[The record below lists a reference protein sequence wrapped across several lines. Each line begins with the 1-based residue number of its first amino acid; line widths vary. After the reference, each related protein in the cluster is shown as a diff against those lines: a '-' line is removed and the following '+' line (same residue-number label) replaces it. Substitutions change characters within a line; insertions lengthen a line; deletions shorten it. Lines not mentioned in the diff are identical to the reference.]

1 MSSLLRPPA
10 QTGLALFLDVDGT
23 LMDLA
28 PAPDEARLHPGTVPL
43 LERASAA
50 LDGALALVS
59 GRSIDQLDSLV
70 LPLRL
75 PVAGVHGLERRTA
88 QGERLTYAT
97 ARSLDPVRQSLRGFV
112 DSVPGLLLED
122 KVLGIAIHYRSVPA
136 AAQAVL
142 GIVTAASAQLGGAT
156 SVQKGD
162 MVVELKA
169 GLRNKASAVS
179 EFMQELPFRGRTPVF
194 VGDDVTDQDALQ
206 WVSAHCGF
214 AVAVGGR
221 VTGNYRLDGCLEVAR
236 WIEGL
241 IAVNGVTA

>member
-1 MSSLLRPPA
+1 MSSPLRPPA

-28 PAPDEARLHPGTVPL
+28 PAPDDARLHPGTVPL
-43 LERASAA
+43 LERASAS

-59 GRSIDQLDSLV
+59 GRSIDQLDRLV
-70 LPLRL
+70 QPLRL
-75 PVAGVHGLERRTA
+75 PVAGVHGLERRNA
-88 QGERLTYAT
+88 HGVRQAYAT
-97 ARSLDPVRQSLRGFV
+97 ARSLDPVRESLREFV

-122 KVLGIAIHYRSVPA
+122 KSLGIAIHYRTVPSA
-136 AAQAVL
+136 ARAVWAT
-142 GIVTAASAQLGGAT
+142 VSAASALLGNAT
-156 SVQKGD
+156 SVQEGD

-179 EFMQELPFRGRTPVF
+179 EFMQEVPFRSRTPVF

-206 WVSAHCGF
+206 WVSANGGF
-214 AVAVGGR
+214 AVAVGER
-221 VTGNYRLDGCLEVAR
+221 VTGNYRLDDCLEVAR

-241 IAVNGVTA
+241 IAVNEGTA